1 MLNKKW
7 KGIMKQKQ
15 IASILLTAL
24 IVLMVSGCGSS
35 NPPVRS
41 GSTEAPAKQD
51 YSTSG
56 YPDFFLNPPTAED
69 AFYGVGTAKKQNPS
83 LAKKTATARARDEI
97 AQAVNVKV
105 STMLKDFMQESGV
118 GENAQ
123 ALEFTESVSKQ
134 VASQALAGS
143 TILRTEVG
151 KDGTFYVLVSYSLA
165 SAIDA
170 SINEAK
176 KEEVL
181 YNEFKARQGFDALEK
196 ELGKLDTSP

>member
-1 MLNKKW
+1 
-7 KGIMKQKQ
+7 MKQKQ

-24 IVLMVSGCGSS
+24 TVLMVSGCGSS
-35 NPPVRS
+35 TP
-41 GSTEAPAKQD
+41 Q
-51 YSTSG
+51 
-56 YPDFFLNPPTAED
+56 FFLNPPTAED

-97 AQAVNVKV
+97 AQAVDVKV
-105 STMLKDFMQESGV
+105 STMIKDFMQESGV

-196 ELGKLDTSP
+196 ELGKLDSSP